1 VYLGGIILVA
11 FAVVLPCRPLL
22 RRLLGG
28 KEQFQPRRAFWV
40 DFTACISAGVL
51 IDAYTIIAFD
61 LPLFSQAAMLTG
73 SVIAGFFIGL
83 DSALNEQREKII
95 AAVATLQNASS
106 PPVRLSPLTK
116 NFAMVAVTV
125 TFFVALVLTL
135 VFVRDV
141 EWLTSIDR
149 DSISIRQA
157 QLSVTYEILFIM
169 GVLLVLIANL
179 IFAYSRNLKLLF
191 ANETK
196 VLEEVRGGDLS
207 VKVPVATNDE
217 FGVIAGHTNHMIDG
231 LRHRFELL
239 RSLKLAE
246 EVQQNLLP
254 GGSPEID
261 ALDISA
267 VSLYCDQTGGDYYD
281 FLPLPE
287 GRWGVVVADVCG
299 HGIAAAMLMTSVRAF
314 LTTAVERYRDPADL
328 LDEVNRHLTRDCT
341 ASGRFTT
348 MFFLEID
355 PKEMMLRWVRAGH
368 EPALLYHPGEDSPVR
383 LLGPGLALGINAEY
397 AYTSS
402 THQGLLSGDIILVG
416 TDGVHET
423 RNERGESFG
432 QHRLQNLLKEHAG
445 DKAAAIRAAI
455 TGEISAFRGEHPQE
469 DDITLVVI
477 KVR

>member
-1 VYLGGIILVA
+1 VYLGTIILIA
-11 FAVVLPCRPLL
+11 FLIALPCRPLL
-22 RRLLGG
+22 RRLLS
-28 KEQFQPRRAFWV
+28 KDEQFLPRRAFWV
-40 DFTACISAGVL
+40 DFILCVTAGVL
-51 IDAYTIIAFD
+51 IDAYTIIVLD

-73 SVIAGFFIGL
+73 CIIAGFFIGL
-83 DSALNEQREKII
+83 DSALSEQRQRII
-95 AAVATLQNASS
+95 AAKSQQHSSS
-106 PPVRLSPLTK
+106 PPGRLSPITK
-116 NFAMVAVTV
+116 NFALVAITV

-141 EWLTSIDR
+141 EWLTTIDR
-149 DSISIRQA
+149 DSSSIHQA
-157 QLSVTYEILFIM
+157 QLSVTFEILFIM
-169 GVLLVLIANL
+169 GVLLVLITNL
-179 IFAYSRNLKLLF
+179 IFAYSKNLKLLF
-191 ANETK
+191 DNETQ

-239 RSLKLAE
+239 SSLKLAE

-254 GGSPEID
+254 GGNPEID

-281 FLPLPE
+281 FLPLPK

-314 LTTAVERYRDPADL
+314 LTAAVERYRDPADL
-328 LDEVNRHLTRDCT
+328 LGEVNRHLTRDCT

-355 PKEMMLRWVRAGH
+355 PKEMLLRWVRAGH
-368 EPALLYHPGEDSPVR
+368 EPALLYHPGDDLPTR
-383 LLGPGLALGINAEY
+383 LLGPGLVLGINGEY
-397 AYTSS
+397 AYSTS
-402 THQGLLSGDIILVG
+402 THQGLRSGDIILVG
-416 TDGVHET
+416 TDGLHET
-423 RNERGESFG
+423 RNEQGESFG
-432 QHRLQNLLKEHAG
+432 QHRLQSLLKEHAG
-445 DKAAAIRAAI
+445 AKAAGIRAAI
-455 TGEISAFRGEHPQE
+455 TEAISAFRGEHPQE